1 MDRSAPKTSRQS
13 QNRRHPVPA
22 FYNHGCYYGEYA
34 VEFAR
39 MLAGQGDLIGM
50 ETYLYEV
57 PKRYARSYLD
67 TNLRGNL
74 DAWDE
79 LVPGVGQ
86 RMIEVL
92 GYFTVLTSGNWGSH
106 NRVDFKVFIDMM
118 FKIMANHP
126 SFWRLYGVSEYAS
139 RKCDEEFVRWTGR
152 LHRHY
157 GIEGNTDLLSKQYGY
172 LYELNHLRNVDFENG
187 LDDGTG
193 NQAEPGGI
201 IVQDIDG
208 LQQIFGASSSRN
220 ADRAVLMTRSA
231 RGPNELSQEV
241 RNLVPGTA
249 YAFTIYTADY
259 DDLIN
264 RQSVIKT
271 NDVSITFSNSEPIP
285 DRSFQMNATLW
296 SNYPQYGIKR
306 YENPFRHNYHRV
318 VFRAR
323 EKSAVL
329 RISDSADP
337 ENRNSKR
344 LFMGL
349 LELHPYFESEFTNVQ
364 N

>member
-1 MDRSAPKTSRQS
+1 
-13 QNRRHPVPA
+13 
-22 FYNHGCYYGEYA
+22 
-34 VEFAR
+34 
-39 MLAGQGDLIGM
+39 
-50 ETYLYEV
+50 
-57 PKRYARSYLD
+57 
-67 TNLRGNL
+67 
-74 DAWDE
+74 
-79 LVPGVGQ
+79 
-86 RMIEVL
+86 
-92 GYFTVLTSGNWGSH
+92 
-106 NRVDFKVFIDMM
+106 
-118 FKIMANHP
+118 
-126 SFWRLYGVSEYAS
+126 
-139 RKCDEEFVRWTGR
+139 
-152 LHRHY
+152 
-157 GIEGNTDLLSKQYGY
+157 
-172 LYELNHLRNVDFENG
+172 
-187 LDDGTG
+187 
-193 NQAEPGGI
+193 
-201 IVQDIDG
+201 
-208 LQQIFGASSSRN
+208 
-220 ADRAVLMTRSA
+220 MTRSA

-264 RQSVIKT
+264 GQSVIKT